1 MSAYRYITNEGSS
14 FSANFKGDKNE
25 EKKYY
30 QELMRYAQSRKK
42 EIYRYAECLYF
53 RSMIKSYNFAPRRI
67 EAFIDD
73 FKLIDD
79 KLFVLFKWIKY
90 KIKKDIIKSKNW
102 W

>member
-1 MSAYRYITNEGSS
+1 
-14 FSANFKGDKNE
+14 
-25 EKKYY
+25 
-30 QELMRYAQSRKK
+30 
-42 EIYRYAECLYF
+42 
-53 RSMIKSYNFAPRRI
+53 MIKSYNFAPRRI